1 MISTRLENQEGR
13 DRLSVWRYMC
23 IKKQAVTTRWR
34 MEYKILEIHW
44 NLDPKN
50 WRNEED
56 NDLNNQKHRGILTS
70 VQQLKLEELHLFGI
84 AFYFF
89 KSLLLHQNFQR
100 LNFFRV
106 RFSKTFLHLKT
117 TFVFRWS

>member
-1 MISTRLENQEGR
+1 MLSTRLENQEGR

-84 AFYFF
+84 AFYF
-89 KSLLLHQNFQR
+89 
-100 LNFFRV
+100 LNL
-106 RFSKTFLHLKT
+106 FSYTKTS
-117 TFVFRWS
+117 RD